1 MWWLALPVAA
11 SVFYCFNG
19 YIQNYLTDVA
29 LPKKRAG
36 ALAIMHALSFFVSLV
51 ALVLFFG
58 RAVFMMPLGNA
69 MGLML
74 AGGINIIGAVF
85 YYKAIQKG
93 DNIDVTIFGQVAP
106 LMSIGLGVLLLGETI
121 NANQGLGFVMI
132 MGATLLVI
140 FGTSSKREKHSPNV
154 DVALIT
160 IVYCFFSILSDIVY
174 AYFIGNRIADY
185 TLFAQGFFFFQ
196 LGCLVA
202 VILCFIFFESWRK
215 ALKRTF
221 ITCKKHK
228 FYLMA
233 ELADNATLLGG
244 EIIYKFALIVAPVVS
259 LLSPIAR
266 VSNLFVSFFLVLLLG
281 RLFPKFITA
290 KRMTKK
296 IILYYIIAGIIITVG
311 IILMNS

>member
-1 MWWLALPVAA
+1 MWWLILPVAA
-11 SVFYCFNG
+11 SVFYCFDG

-36 ALAIMHALSFFVSLV
+36 SLAIMHALGFFVSII
-51 ALVLFFG
+51 ALIAIFG

-69 MGLML
+69 LGLML
-74 AGGINIIGAVF
+74 AGVINVIGAIF

-106 LMSIGLGVLLLGETI
+106 LMSIGLGVLLLGESI
-121 NANQGLGFVMI
+121 NSNQSLGFVMI
-132 MGATLLVI
+132 MAATLIVI

-154 DVALIT
+154 DVALTT

-174 AYFIGNRIADY
+174 ALFIGDRIADY

-196 LGCLVA
+196 LGSLLA
-202 VILCFIFFESWRK
+202 VVLCFIFFDSWRK

-221 ITCKKHK
+221 FTSKKRH
-228 FYLMA
+228 FYLLA
-233 ELADNATLLGG
+233 ELADNVALLGG
-244 EIIYKFALIVAPVVS
+244 EIFYKFALIVAPVVS
-259 LLSPIAR
+259 LLAPIAR
-266 VSNLFVSFFLVLLLG
+266 VSNLFVSFFIVLFLG
-281 RLFPKFITA
+281 RVFPKFITA

-296 IILYYIIAGIIITVG
+296 IILYYLVAAIIIMVG

>member
-69 MGLML
+69 LGLML

-266 VSNLFVSFFLVLLLG
+266 VSNLFVSFFIVLLLG

>member
-1 MWWLALPVAA
+1 MWWLILPVAA
-11 SVFYCFNG
+11 SVFYCFDG

-36 ALAIMHALSFFVSLV
+36 SLAIMHALGFFVSII
-51 ALVLFFG
+51 ALIAIFG

-69 MGLML
+69 LGLML
-74 AGGINIIGAVF
+74 AGVINVIGAIF

-106 LMSIGLGVLLLGETI
+106 LMSIGLGVLLLGESI
-121 NANQGLGFVMI
+121 NSNQSLGFVMI
-132 MGATLLVI
+132 MAATLIVI

-154 DVALIT
+154 DVALTT

-174 AYFIGNRIADY
+174 ALFIGDRIADY

-196 LGCLVA
+196 LGSLLA
-202 VILCFIFFESWRK
+202 VVLCFIFFDSWRK

-221 ITCKKHK
+221 FTSKKHH
-228 FYLMA
+228 FYLLA
-233 ELADNATLLGG
+233 ELADNVALLGG
-244 EIIYKFALIVAPVVS
+244 EIFYKFALIVAPVVS
-259 LLSPIAR
+259 LLAPIAR
-266 VSNLFVSFFLVLLLG
+266 VSNLFVSFFIVLFLG
-281 RLFPKFITA
+281 RVFPKFITA

-296 IILYYIIAGIIITVG
+296 IILYYLVAAIIIMVG

>member
-1 MWWLALPVAA
+1 MWWLILPVAA
-11 SVFYCFNG
+11 SVFYCFDG

-36 ALAIMHALSFFVSLV
+36 SLAVMHALGFFVSII
-51 ALVLFFG
+51 ALIAIFG

-69 MGLML
+69 LGLML
-74 AGGINIIGAVF
+74 AGVINVIGAIF

-106 LMSIGLGVLLLGETI
+106 LMSIGLGVLLLGESI
-121 NANQGLGFVMI
+121 NSNQSLGFVMI
-132 MGATLLVI
+132 MAATLIVI

-154 DVALIT
+154 DVALTT

-174 AYFIGNRIADY
+174 ALFIGDRIADY

-196 LGCLVA
+196 LGSLLA
-202 VILCFIFFESWRK
+202 VVLCFIFFDSWRK

-221 ITCKKHK
+221 FTGKKRH
-228 FYLMA
+228 FYLLA
-233 ELADNATLLGG
+233 ELADNVALLGG
-244 EIIYKFALIVAPVVS
+244 EIFYKFALIVAPVVS
-259 LLSPIAR
+259 LLAPIAR
-266 VSNLFVSFFLVLLLG
+266 VSNLFVSFFIVLFLG
-281 RLFPKFITA
+281 RAFPKFITA

-296 IILYYIIAGIIITVG
+296 IILYYLVAAIIIMVG

>member
-36 ALAIMHALSFFVSLV
+36 ALAITHALSFFVSLV
-51 ALVLFFG
+51 ALVLIFG

-69 MGLML
+69 LGLML
-74 AGGINIIGAVF
+74 AGCINIIGAVF

-140 FGTSSKREKHSPNV
+140 FGTSSKRERRSPNV

-174 AYFIGNRIADY
+174 AYFIGDRIADY

-196 LGCLVA
+196 LGSLVT

-266 VSNLFVSFFLVLLLG
+266 VSNLFVSFFIVLLLG

>member
-1 MWWLALPVAA
+1 MWWLVLPVAA
-11 SVFYCFNG
+11 SVFYCFGG
-19 YIQNYLTDVA
+19 YVQNYLTDVA

-36 ALAIMHALSFFVSLV
+36 ALAITHALSFFVSLI
-51 ALVLFFG
+51 ALFLIFG

-69 MGLML
+69 LGLML
-74 AGGINIIGAVF
+74 AGAINIVGAVF

-106 LMSIGLGVLLLGETI
+106 IISIGLGILILGETI
-121 NANQGLGFVMI
+121 NSNQLFGFLMI

-154 DVALIT
+154 NVALTT

-185 TLFAQGFFFFQ
+185 TLFAQGFFYFQ
-196 LGCLVA
+196 LGSLVT
-202 VILCFIFFESWRK
+202 VILCFIFFDSWRK
-215 ALKRTF
+215 ALKKTF
-221 ITCKKHK
+221 VTSKKHR
-228 FYLMA
+228 FYLVA
-233 ELADNATLLGG
+233 ALADNATLLGG
-244 EIIYKFALIVAPVVS
+244 EILYKFALIVAPVVS

-266 VSNLFVSFFLVLLLG
+266 VSNLFVSFFIVLFLG
-281 RLFPKFITA
+281 RMFPKFITA

-296 IILYYIIAGIIITVG
+296 IILYYIVAAIIITVG

>member
-1 MWWLALPVAA
+1 MWWMLLPVAA

-36 ALAIMHALSFFVSLV
+36 SLAIMHALSFFVSII
-51 ALVLFFG
+51 ALILIFG

-69 MGLML
+69 CGLML
-74 AGGINIIGAVF
+74 AGAINIVGAIF

-121 NANQGLGFVMI
+121 NSNQALGFVFI

-140 FGTSSKREKHSPNV
+140 FGTSTKREKHSPNV

-160 IVYCFFSILSDIVY
+160 IIYCFFSILSDIVY
-174 AYFIGNRIADY
+174 AYFIGDRIADY
-185 TLFAQGFFFFQ
+185 TVFAQGFFFFQ
-196 LGCLVA
+196 LGSLVM
-202 VILCFIFFESWRK
+202 VILCFIFFESWRQ
-215 ALKRTF
+215 ALKKTF
-221 ITCKKHK
+221 LTCKKHK
-228 FYLMA
+228 FYLVA

-244 EIIYKFALIVAPVVS
+244 EIFYKFALIVAPVVS

-266 VSNLFVSFFLVLLLG
+266 VSNLFVSFFIVLFLG

-296 IILYYIIAGIIITVG
+296 IILYYVIAAIIITVG

>member
-1 MWWLALPVAA
+1 MWWLVLPIAA
-11 SVFYCFNG
+11 SVFYCFDG

-36 ALAIMHALSFFVSLV
+36 ALAVMHALSFFVSLILLIV
-51 ALVLFFG
+51 IFG

-69 MGLML
+69 LGLML
-74 AGGINIIGAVF
+74 AGAINIVGAVF

-106 LMSIGLGVLLLGETI
+106 LMSIGLGVLLLGESI
-121 NANQGLGFVMI
+121 NANQGLGFVLI

-140 FGTSSKREKHSPNV
+140 FGTSSKREKKSPNF
-154 DVALIT
+154 DVAIIT
-160 IVYCFFSILSDIVY
+160 IIYCFFSILSDIVY

-196 LGCLVA
+196 LGSLLT
-202 VILCFIFFESWRK
+202 VILCLIFLPSWRA
-215 ALKRTF
+215 ALKKTF
-221 ITCKKHK
+221 LTCKKHK
-228 FYLMA
+228 FYLAA
-233 ELADNATLLGG
+233 ELADNFALLGG

-266 VSNLFVSFFLVLLLG
+266 VANLFVSFFIVLFLG
-281 RLFPKFITA
+281 RAFPKFITA

-296 IILYYIIAGIIITVG
+296 IILYYLVAAIIIVTG

>member
-51 ALVLFFG
+51 ALVLIFG

-69 MGLML
+69 LGLML
-74 AGGINIIGAVF
+74 AGCINIIGAVF

-174 AYFIGNRIADY
+174 AYFIGDRIADY

-196 LGCLVA
+196 LGSLVT

-266 VSNLFVSFFLVLLLG
+266 VSNLFVSFFIVLLLG

>member
-1 MWWLALPVAA
+1 MWWMLLPVAA

-36 ALAIMHALSFFVSLV
+36 SLAIMHALSFFVSLV
-51 ALVLFFG
+51 ALVLIFG

-69 MGLML
+69 IGLML

-121 NANQGLGFVMI
+121 NSNQALGFVFI

-140 FGTSSKREKHSPNV
+140 FGTSNKREKHSLNV

-196 LGCLVA
+196 LGSLLTV
-202 VILCFIFFESWRK
+202 VLCFIFFESWRK
-215 ALKRTF
+215 ALKKTF
-221 ITCKKHK
+221 LTGKKHK
-228 FYLMA
+228 FYLLA

-244 EIIYKFALIVAPVVS
+244 EIFYKFALIVAPVVS

-266 VSNLFVSFFLVLLLG
+266 VSNLFVSFFIVLFLG
-281 RLFPKFITA
+281 RAFPKFITA

-296 IILYYIIAGIIITVG
+296 IILYYVIAAIIITVG

>member
-11 SVFYCFNG
+11 SVFYCFDG
-19 YIQNYLTDVA
+19 YIQNYLVDVA

-36 ALAIMHALSFFVSLV
+36 ALAIMHVLSFFVSLV
-51 ALVLFFG
+51 ALVLIFG

-69 MGLML
+69 IGLML
-74 AGGINIIGAVF
+74 AGSINIIGAVY

-132 MGATLLVI
+132 MSATLIVI

-196 LGCLVA
+196 LGSLVT

-221 ITCKKHK
+221 ISCKKHN
-228 FYLMA
+228 FYLLA
-233 ELADNATLLGG
+233 ELADNILLLGG

-266 VSNLFVSFFLVLLLG
+266 VSNLFVSFLIVLLLG
-281 RLFPKFITA
+281 RMFPKFITG
-290 KRMTKK
+290 KRMTKR
-296 IILYYIIAGIIITVG
+296 IILYYVVAGIIITVG

>member
-11 SVFYCFNG
+11 SVFYCFDG
-19 YIQNYLTDVA
+19 YIQNYLADVA

-36 ALAIMHALSFFVSLV
+36 ALVVMHALSFFVSLV
-51 ALVLFFG
+51 ALVLIFG

-69 MGLML
+69 IGLML
-74 AGGINIIGAVF
+74 AGGINIIGAV
-85 YYKAIQKG
+85 YYHKAIQKG
-93 DNIDVTIFGQVAP
+93 DNIDITIFGQVAP

-132 MGATLLVI
+132 MSATLIVI

-196 LGCLVA
+196 LGSLVT

-221 ITCKKHK
+221 ITSKKHK
-228 FYLMA
+228 FYLLA
-233 ELADNATLLGG
+233 ELADNVMMLGG

-266 VSNLFVSFFLVLLLG
+266 VSNLFVSFLIVLLLG
-281 RLFPKFITA
+281 RMFPKFITG
-290 KRMTKK
+290 KRMTKR
-296 IILYYIIAGIIITVG
+296 IILYYVVAGIIITVG

>member
-1 MWWLALPVAA
+1 MWWLALPIAA
-11 SVFYCFNG
+11 SVFYCFDG
-19 YIQNYLTDVA
+19 YIQNYLVDVA

-36 ALAIMHALSFFVSLV
+36 ALAIMHVLSFFVSLV
-51 ALVLFFG
+51 ALVLIFG

-69 MGLML
+69 IGLML
-74 AGGINIIGAVF
+74 AGSINIIGAVY

-132 MGATLLVI
+132 MSATLIVI

-160 IVYCFFSILSDIVY
+160 IIYCFFSILSDIVY
-174 AYFIGNRIADY
+174 AYFIGDRIADY

-196 LGCLVA
+196 LGSLVT

-221 ITCKKHK
+221 ISSKKHN
-228 FYLMA
+228 FYLLA
-233 ELADNATLLGG
+233 ELADNILLLGG

-266 VSNLFVSFFLVLLLG
+266 VSNLFVSFFIVLLLG
-281 RLFPKFITA
+281 RLFPKFITG

-296 IILYYIIAGIIITVG
+296 IILYYVVAGIIITVG